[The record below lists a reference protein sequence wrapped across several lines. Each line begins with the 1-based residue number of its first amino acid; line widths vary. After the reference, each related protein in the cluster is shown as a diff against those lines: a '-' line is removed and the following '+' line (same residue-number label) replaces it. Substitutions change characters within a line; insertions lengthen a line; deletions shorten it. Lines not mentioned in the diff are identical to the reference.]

1 MSFFNLLLLN
11 LFPVKFSQKIIKWYE
26 TNKRHLPWRET
37 NDPYKIWISEII
49 LQQTRIEQGLDY
61 YLKFIKH
68 YPNIKSLAAASET
81 EVLKL
86 WQGLGYYTR
95 ARNLHLTAKYITE
108 KCEGRF
114 PRNYNEIIGLKGIGE
129 YTAAAISSIAFDQ
142 SYPVV
147 DGNVLR
153 FFSRY
158 FGIKTDIKSHETKK
172 VIQKQAESLIDRKQ
186 PGTFNQAIMEFG
198 ALQCIPV
205 NPKCQEC
212 IFKKDCYAFTNKMVD
227 KLPLS
232 INKIKQRKRHFNYLI
247 FLRELKKGKVTY
259 LKQRTENDIWK
270 NLYDFPLIE
279 SKAKV
284 TLSETMKTIEKQ
296 FDISLNHTSVT
307 RSKEY
312 KHILTHQIIHT
323 RFFII
328 DLPKEQKVISMN
340 SDIKN
345 EWVEVNADTISKF
358 PIPRLIDR
366 YLKENN
372 IFEG

>member
-1 MSFFNLLLLN
+1 MYFFNLLLLN
-11 LFPVKFSQKIIKWYE
+11 LFPVIFSKKIIKWYE

-37 NDPYKIWISEII
+37 NDPYKIWLSEII
-49 LQQTRIEQGLDY
+49 LQQTRIDQGLDY

-81 EVLKL
+81 EVLKQ

-108 KCEGRF
+108 KLDGRF
-114 PRNYNEIIGLKGIGE
+114 PDIYDEIIGLKGIGE
-129 YTAAAISSIAFDQ
+129 YTAAAISSIAFNQ

-172 VIQKQAESLIDRKQ
+172 VILNRAESLIDKKQ
-186 PGTFNQAIMEFG
+186 PGTFNQAVMEFG
-198 ALQCIPV
+198 ALHCIPA
-205 NPKCQEC
+205 NPKCPEC
-212 IFKKDCYAFTNKMVD
+212 IFKKNCYAFTNKIVD

-232 INKIKQRKRHFNYLI
+232 INKVKQRKRHFNYLI
-247 FLRELKKGKVTY
+247 FLRKLKNGKVIY

-270 NLYDFPLIE
+270 NLYDFPLVE
-279 SKAKV
+279 SKTKIL
-284 TLSETMKTIEKQ
+284 LSGARKIIEKQ
-296 FDISLNHTSVT
+296 FGIPLNHSSVAG
-307 RSKEY
+307 SKEF
-312 KHILTHQIIHT
+312 KHILTHQIIHA

-328 DLPKEQKVISMN
+328 DLPKKQKVLSMN

-345 EWVEVNADTISKF
+345 KWVEVNADTISKF